1 MNVTYIDRLKFSFR
15 NALIG
20 IKTAYKSQKNL
31 RLHIVIGFF
40 VIFLGVFLKVSIV
53 EWLILLLTI
62 LMVVIT
68 EMFNTALEFTV
79 DLFSTEYSKQAKKAK
94 DVSAAGVLIT
104 AFFAILIGITIFLPK
119 LLLLLFQFIDK

>member
-1 MNVTYIDRLKFSFR
+1 MNLNNLGRFKFSLR

-20 IKTAYKSQKNL
+20 IKTAFISQKNL
-31 RLHIVIGFF
+31 QVQIIIGFF
-40 VIFLGVFLKVSIV
+40 VIIIGIFLKVSIV

-62 LMVVIT
+62 LIVVVT

-104 AFFAILIGITIFLPK
+104 VFFAIIIGIIIFLPK
-119 LLLLLFQFIDK
+119 LLIFI

>member
-1 MNVTYIDRLKFSFR
+1 MNLNDLDRFRFSFR

-31 RLHIVIGFF
+31 RAHIFIGFIVI
-40 VIFLGVFLKVSIV
+40 IFSVFLKVSIV

-62 LMVVIT
+62 LVVVIT
-68 EMFNTALEFTV
+68 EIFNTALEFTV

-104 AFFAILIGITIFLPK
+104 AFSAILIGIIIFLPK
-119 LLLLLFQFIDK
+119 LLLLIKIFL

>member
-1 MNVTYIDRLKFSFR
+1 MNVNDIDRLKFSFR

-119 LLLLLFQFIDK
+119 LLLLLFQFIYK

>member
-1 MNVTYIDRLKFSFR
+1 MNLNDIDRFKFSFR

-20 IKTAYKSQKNL
+20 IRTAYKSQKNL
-31 RLHIVIGFF
+31 RVHIFIGFF
-40 VIFLGVFLKVSIV
+40 VIIFGVFLKVSIV

-62 LMVVIT
+62 LVVVIT

-104 AFFAILIGITIFLPK
+104 AFSAILIGIIIFLPK
-119 LLLLLFQFIDK
+119 LLILMKFIYK

>member
-1 MNVTYIDRLKFSFR
+1 MDLNDIDRFRFSFR

-31 RLHIVIGFF
+31 RVHIFFGFLVI
-40 VIFLGVFLKVSIV
+40 IIGVFLKVSIV

-62 LMVVIT
+62 LVVVIT

-79 DLFSTEYSKQAKKAK
+79 DLYSTEYSKQAKKAK

-104 AFFAILIGITIFLPK
+104 AFSAILIGIIIFLPK
-119 LLLLLFQFIDK
+119 LVLLMKSIYK

>member
-1 MNVTYIDRLKFSFR
+1 MNFYDIDKFKFSFR

-20 IKTAYKSQKNL
+20 IKVAFKSQKNL

-40 VIFLGVFLKVSIV
+40 VIIIGVFLKVSII

-62 LMVVIT
+62 LFVVIS

-79 DLFSTEYSKQAKKAK
+79 DLFSTDYSKQAKNAK

-104 AFFAILIGITIFLPK
+104 AIFSIIIGVIILLPK
-119 LLLLLFQFIDK
+119 LLKLI

>member
-1 MNVTYIDRLKFSFR
+1 MNLNDIDRFRFSFR

-31 RLHIVIGFF
+31 RVHIFIGFF
-40 VIFLGVFLKVSIV
+40 VILFGVFLKVSIV

-62 LMVVIT
+62 LVVVIT

-104 AFFAILIGITIFLPK
+104 AFSAILIGIIIFLPK
-119 LLLLLFQFIDK
+119 ILLLMKFIYK

>member
-1 MNVTYIDRLKFSFR
+1 MNLNDADKFKFSFR

-20 IKTAYKSQKNL
+20 IKVAFKSQKNL
-31 RLHIVIGFF
+31 RLHFVIGFF
-40 VIFLGVFLKVSIV
+40 VIIISVFLKVSII

-62 LMVVIT
+62 LFVVIS

-79 DLFSTEYSKQAKKAK
+79 DLFSTDYSKQAKNAK

-104 AFFAILIGITIFLPK
+104 AIFAIIIGIIIFLPK
-119 LLLLLFQFIDK
+119 LLKLI

>member
-1 MNVTYIDRLKFSFR
+1 MNVNDIDRLKFSFR

-79 DLFSTEYSKQAKKAK
+79 DLFSTEYSNQAKKAK

-104 AFFAILIGITIFLPK
+104 VFFAILIGITIFLPK
-119 LLLLLFQFIDK
+119 LLVLLFQFIYK

>member
-1 MNVTYIDRLKFSFR
+1 MNLNDIDRFRFSFR

-20 IKTAYKSQKNL
+20 IKIAYKSQKNL
-31 RLHIVIGFF
+31 RVHIFFGFLVI
-40 VIFLGVFLKVSIV
+40 IIGVFLKVSIV

-62 LMVVIT
+62 LVVVIT

-79 DLFSTEYSKQAKKAK
+79 DLYSTEYSNQAKKAK

-104 AFFAILIGITIFLPK
+104 AFSAILIGIIIFLPK
-119 LLLLLFQFIDK
+119 LVLLMKFIYK

>member
-1 MNVTYIDRLKFSFR
+1 MNENDIDRLKFSFR

-31 RLHIVIGFF
+31 RLHIVISFF

-119 LLLLLFQFIDK
+119 LLLLLFQFIYK

>member
-1 MNVTYIDRLKFSFR
+1 MNLNYIDKLKFSFR

-20 IKTAYKSQKNL
+20 IKTAYKSQNNL
-31 RLHIVIGFF
+31 RVHIVVGIF
-40 VIFLGVFLKVSIV
+40 VIILGVFLKVSIV

-62 LMVVIT
+62 LLVIIS

-79 DLFSTEYSKQAKKAK
+79 DLFSTEYSKKAKNAK

-104 AFFAILIGITIFLPK
+104 ALIAIIIGIIIFLPK
-119 LLLLLFQFIDK
+119 LLVLI